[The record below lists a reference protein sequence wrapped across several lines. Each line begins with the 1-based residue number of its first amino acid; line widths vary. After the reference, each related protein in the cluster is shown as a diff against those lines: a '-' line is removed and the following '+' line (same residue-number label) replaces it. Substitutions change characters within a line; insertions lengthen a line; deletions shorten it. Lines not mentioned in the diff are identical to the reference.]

1 MSENFVRYFAATA
14 LAGLLCLVSVTGARI
29 NLLREEVGA
38 KALSTLEH
46 ASDGPATGLEE
57 RMYLMISEDPRWQAV
72 VCVSPGG
79 TIRLG
84 DVQTESLTKIPVV
97 IYSGNRWCEGLFR
110 VIAAAGIYWIIR
122 DTAVATAALLAGG
135 ALILLTANIRR
146 RENSIQPTRA
156 LAPPP
161 EFSPGTEHSD
171 PEGHA
176 SEKTR

>member
-29 NLLREEVGA
+29 NLLREEVGV

-57 RMYLMISEDPRWQAV
+57 RMYLMISKDPRWQAV
-72 VCVSPGG
+72 VCVSPGS

-110 VIAAAGIYWIIR
+110 VIEAAGIYSIIR
-122 DTAVATAALLAGG
+122 DTAVATTALFAGG

-146 RENSIQPTRA
+146 RENSIQPTRS

-161 EFSPGTEHSD
+161 EFSPGTEHSH